1 MTRPI
6 EEQRELCAR
15 FMGWTQRRLA
25 KDWCKHIYGLYA
37 NDTDFV
43 CLVVD
48 YHPDEDIEQ
57 AKGLKDRLRELGY
70 GYASGFDEVRK
81 IFAAEIYLK
90 GDEKQHEE
98 NKASE
103 SSALTAAVANLQAS
117 IEERP
122 GDE

>member
-15 FMGWTQRRLA
+15 FMGWKNWSNITWRD
-25 KDWCKHIYGLYA
+25 KDGGVHSLISTYRP
-37 NDTDFV
+37 DT
-43 CLVVD
+43 
-48 YHPDEDIEQ
+48 DIEQ
-57 AKGLKDRLRELGY
+57 ARGLKDRLRELGY
-70 GYASGFDEVRK
+70 GYASGFDEARK